1 MKTKKKIEVWK
12 LEDVKVEDIDMK
24 DYPDFCD
31 AFIASATLNGIELTD
46 EELNEVNEDYDYL
59 YSQIE
64 NTLYE

>member
-59 YSQIE
+59 YTQIE
-64 NTLYE
+64 NTLY

>member
-12 LEDVKVEDIDMK
+12 LEDVTVEDIDMK

-31 AFIASATLNGIELTD
+31 AFIASATIDGRELTD

-59 YSQIE
+59 YTQIE
-64 NTLYE
+64 NTLY

>member
-31 AFIASATLNGIELTD
+31 AFIASATIDGRELT
-46 EELNEVNEDYDYL
+46 ELELNEVNEDYDYL

-64 NTLYE
+64 NTLY

>member
-31 AFIASATLNGIELTD
+31 AFIASATIDGRELTD

-64 NTLYE
+64 NTLY

>member
-31 AFIASATLNGIELTD
+31 AFISSATIDGRELT
-46 EELNEVNEDYDYL
+46 ELELNEVNEDYDYL

-64 NTLYE
+64 KTIY